1 MTCRRTITGDG
12 VRRRAWAAVLT
23 LLAALAV
30 LVHHDMSGA
39 PAMSAT
45 AVMGAM
51 PGAARTA
58 PHGGT
63 AEAADG
69 SGRTV
74 TGKAAAGKAA
84 AGHAMADHAMSG
96 HDAGDHPMSGHDMST
111 RGTPG
116 YAMPWHGTVR
126 HGATAQAVT
135 SGLEHDADGACSGPG
150 MQHCT
155 SGAVGS
161 PQLLAPP
168 ALAPHGVPS
177 APVRG
182 VLAGLGLPG
191 HPHRAPPDLSVL
203 SRLLI

>member
-45 AVMGAM
+45 AVMGTM

-63 AEAADG
+63 AAAAGG
-69 SGRTV
+69 SGRTA
-74 TGKAAAGKAA
+74 TGKAAAGHTMAD
-84 AGHAMADHAMSG
+84 HAMPGHETGDHAMSG
-96 HDAGDHPMSGHDMST
+96 HGMSA

-116 YAMPWHGTVR
+116 YAMPRHGAVR
-126 HGATAQAVT
+126 HGVAAQAVT

-168 ALAPHGVPS
+168 ALAPHAVPS
-177 APVRG
+177 APARG

>member
-1 MTCRRTITGDG
+1 MTCRRTITGGG

-45 AVMGAM
+45 AVMGTM
-51 PGAARTA
+51 PGMTHTA

-63 AEAADG
+63 VEAADG
-69 SGRTV
+69 SGRTA
-74 TGKAAAGKAA
+74 TGNAA
-84 AGHAMADHAMSG
+84 AGHTMADRAMAG
-96 HDAGDHPMSGHDMST
+96 
-111 RGTPG
+111 
-116 YAMPWHGTVR
+116 

-168 ALAPHGVPS
+168 ALAPHAVPG

>member
-1 MTCRRTITGDG
+1 MTCRRTIARGG
-12 VRRRAWAAVLT
+12 VPRRARAAVLT

-30 LVHHDMSGA
+30 LVHHDMSGT
-39 PAMSAT
+39 PTMSAT
-45 AVMGAM
+45 AVMSAM
-51 PGAARTA
+51 PAATHGA
-58 PHGGT
+58 PHGS
-63 AEAADG
+63 AAHAADG
-69 SGRTV
+69 SGHTT
-74 TGKAAAGKAA
+74 TGKAAAGP
-84 AGHAMADHAMSG
+84 AMADHAIAGPNKGDHVMSG
-96 HDAGDHPMSGHDMST
+96 QVMSA

-116 YAMPWHGTVR
+116 CAMAGHGTVR

-168 ALAPHGVPS
+168 AAAPHAVPS
-177 APVRG
+177 VPARG